1 MNRKIFFKIMFTTM
15 IIIISSVPTMVANEN
30 ENQNNNIINDNIL
43 IIKEKISQNINKI
56 SKITWYPGFFITLLL
71 APFILIYLII
81 AIILDIGNP

>member
-1 MNRKIFFKIMFTTM
+1 MNINIFFKIVCTTM

-56 SKITWYPGFFITLLL
+56 SKITWYPVFFITLLL